1 MASNKIIRSLCPLQ
15 FGHFVRS
22 NSAILSAQFGHFVRP
37 IRPFCP
43 LYSAILSPLFGQN
56 GRLFYIRN
64 LIRVHCTPDSRW
76 CHHYARACTRVHTRE
91 KTALKDAGWRAR
103 LAPFR
108 YAAALIGALLRWFL
122 QGFAGFQLGS
132 GERISSTRWRYR
144 PWRVAERPVFRGRAP
159 DRKSMRRKKR
169 RERGTH
175 VQQTAFYPSSG
186 G

>member
-1 MASNKIIRSLCPLQ
+1 MRGDLRAGLARSPACDFNPLPSYEGRLPALLYQAMASNKIIRSLCPL
-15 FGHFVRS
+15 
-22 NSAILSAQFGHFVRP
+22 QFGHFVRP

-91 KTALKDAGWRAR
+91 RMALKDAGWRAR

-108 YAAALIGALLRWFL
+108 PAVALIGALLRWFL
-122 QGFAGFQLGS
+122 QGFDGDAAKTIARCGSAIGLGEWQKGRFS
-132 GERISSTRWRYR
+132 GVVRL
-144 PWRVAERPVFRGRAP
+144 
-159 DRKSMRRKKR
+159 
-169 RERGTH
+169 
-175 VQQTAFYPSSG
+175 TAIL
-186 G
+186 